1 MPTPIL
7 YAPSGQPVAFEL
19 TGDERRTELL
29 LTSFGLLSGIMA
41 QSGEL
46 AALAERYGGDAALF
60 VNAVC
65 SEIVKLL
72 GVETVKA
79 RFPGLKLQ
87 MGVNEAL
94 EQAQKARIQG
104 PLREDEG
111 SPGREAHQRHPSGF
125 PTEEQHLRAEY
136 LDDNPPTDAERAF
149 PGPRLVDIQDPEP

>member
-7 YAPSGQPVAFEL
+7 YAPSGQPVAYDL

-79 RFPGLKLQ
+79 RFPGLRLQ
-87 MGVNEAL
+87 MA
-94 EQAQKARIQG
+94 
-104 PLREDEG
+104 P
-111 SPGREAHQRHPSGF
+111 SPGEAMKAA
-125 PTEEQHLRAEY
+125 AEAAVGTY
-136 LDDNPPTDAERAF
+136 
-149 PGPRLVDIQDPEP
+149 PGPRIVDIKEPEP